1 MDLKKFL
8 ARLPEEEKKII
19 FTLAFF
25 PEFFSVDWFQDIK
38 PSQLVSV
45 ILNFERNQWI
55 IPVDGFPGSYNWS
68 PKFPRQE
75 VISEISQEQ
84 VSSYYRTSADILLKN
99 LSVDDKSTLMIAR
112 QYITAGLRE
121 ENLDIVLKA
130 ARIEE
135 DNHRVSSAISLYDS
149 ILEYFERIITPVDS
163 EIHESAWRTFM
174 NAIEC
179 RTSLS
184 LFQPNLKKINCL
196 LVAALEKA
204 RSLGDLRSQASLCLL
219 LGQND
224 WMYFRNEE
232 AVEYFNRGWELI
244 EQIDDEALLRRGLK
258 VRGLTYL
265 IKGQFF
271 KAIETYESSL
281 GELEPAVN
289 SDFFQLVSLNLAL
302 CYTQVGMPQRGL
314 GIAETIQNQSRS
326 NLPLL
331 SYALVTAG
339 IILLETK
346 QLNNSRFF
354 FERALELAVKENI
367 PMVEVLAGLGLSG
380 VESQEGNFYLAAE
393 HYKSLWKIRKS
404 SWYHILNYYPLLDT
418 GYILHSKGVSP
429 IDLRPVFDFL
439 YGLDKQRINPL
450 MYGMVRRL
458 QLILP
463 EDKTPLAEKITI
475 LRELESSVE
484 KMGASFELA
493 KIWVE
498 LSRMYSQINDWKT
511 AESYALKAYEFFSP
525 IAVNCFPADLKHF
538 TPPDKMAVDTKLFD
552 VVIELGDTLSRQE
565 TLEKLLTNIITS
577 ISKLTGAERAALFIK
592 GDGGP
597 ELKLAASRNLLKE
610 DVEDENFQ
618 SMMQDIY
625 ASSESLEYKTVQ
637 YKISEQDYA
646 NFRRGI
652 ITPLKLGEHVK
663 GVLYQDSRF
672 FTLNLSPEI
681 IKLLS
686 AFASQIAVAIDRVQ
700 ANEEIARLNTKLME
714 ENLYYVEEIVETLAF
729 GEIIG
734 KSDAIIGLHRLIQ
747 KVAPSQSTVLIEGET
762 GVGKELVARAIHRE
776 SSRKNG
782 PFIRVNCA
790 AMPDTLIDSE
800 LFGHEKGSFTGA
812 FKTKA
817 GRFELA
823 NQGTIFLDEISELP
837 LSTQSKLLRVLQ
849 EKEFQRV
856 GGTKMLHSDFR
867 LITASNKDLN
877 QEIINGRFRADLFY
891 RLNVFPIYVPPLRER
906 REDIPHLATHF
917 LKLFCSLNKKNYS
930 GIPSSEMAKLTSY
943 AWPGNIRELS
953 NVIERAVI
961 LGGSQIR
968 FPEFE
973 GRTNR
978 EPFDNGEMKLKEV
991 ERGRILEA
999 LNKTGGKV
1007 GGRHGAAALLGLNRT
1022 TLIHRMKK
1030 FGIKIEH
1037 NPNILDTLSKT

>member
-1 MDLKKFL
+1 MISFTGWT
-8 ARLPEEEKKII
+8 KIES
-19 FTLAFF
+19 TPSCTGWCAG
-25 PEFFSVDWFQDIK
+25 FS
-38 PSQLVSV
+38 S
-45 ILNFERNQWI
+45 
-55 IPVDGFPGSYNWS
+55 
-68 PKFPRQE
+68 
-75 VISEISQEQ
+75 
-84 VSSYYRTSADILLKN
+84 
-99 LSVDDKSTLMIAR
+99 
-112 QYITAGLRE
+112 
-121 ENLDIVLKA
+121 
-130 ARIEE
+130 
-135 DNHRVSSAISLYDS
+135 
-149 ILEYFERIITPVDS
+149 
-163 EIHESAWRTFM
+163 
-174 NAIEC
+174 
-179 RTSLS
+179 
-184 LFQPNLKKINCL
+184 
-196 LVAALEKA
+196 
-204 RSLGDLRSQASLCLL
+204 
-219 LGQND
+219 
-224 WMYFRNEE
+224 
-232 AVEYFNRGWELI
+232 
-244 EQIDDEALLRRGLK
+244 
-258 VRGLTYL
+258 
-265 IKGQFF
+265 
-271 KAIETYESSL
+271 
-281 GELEPAVN
+281 
-289 SDFFQLVSLNLAL
+289 
-302 CYTQVGMPQRGL
+302 
-314 GIAETIQNQSRS
+314 
-326 NLPLL
+326 
-331 SYALVTAG
+331 
-339 IILLETK
+339 
-346 QLNNSRFF
+346 
-354 FERALELAVKENI
+354 
-367 PMVEVLAGLGLSG
+367 
-380 VESQEGNFYLAAE
+380 
-393 HYKSLWKIRKS
+393 
-404 SWYHILNYYPLLDT
+404 
-418 GYILHSKGVSP
+418 
-429 IDLRPVFDFL
+429 
-439 YGLDKQRINPL
+439 
-450 MYGMVRRL
+450 
-458 QLILP
+458 ILP

-498 LSRMYSQINDWKT
+498 LSRMYNQINDWQT
-511 AESYALKAYEFFSP
+511 AESYALKAYEFFNP

-538 TPPDKMAVDTKLFD
+538 TPPDKLAVDSKLFD

-610 DVEDENFQ
+610 DVEDEKFQ
-618 SMMQDIY
+618 SAMQDIY

-686 AFASQIAVAIDRVQ
+686 AFASQIAVSIDRVQ
-700 ANEEIARLNTKLME
+700 ANEEIARLNKKLME
-714 ENLYYVEEIVETLAF
+714 ENLYYVEEIEETLAF

-747 KVAPSQSTVLIEGET
+747 KVAPSQSTVLVEGET

-776 SSRKNG
+776 STRKNG

-877 QEIINGRFRADLFY
+877 QEIINGRFRADVFY

-917 LKLFCSLNKKNYS
+917 LKLFCSLNKKNYT

-943 AWPGNIRELS
+943 SWPGNIRELS

-973 GRTNR
+973 GRTAR